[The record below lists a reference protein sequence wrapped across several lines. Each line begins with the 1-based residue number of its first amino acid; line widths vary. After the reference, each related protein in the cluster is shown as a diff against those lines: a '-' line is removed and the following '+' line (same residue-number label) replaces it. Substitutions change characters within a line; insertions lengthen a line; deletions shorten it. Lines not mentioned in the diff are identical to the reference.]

1 MRTFAIGILLAASCG
16 AHAQQEAAAPPIVYA
31 LVSAVGDQFSLVRQ
45 KPQVGTN
52 LIDHFERYMQKIPGD
67 ALNVAVLRGLDRVVA
82 ESDPAIKRVYVTL
95 GAAEME
101 GVAPQ
106 ERERVAIGKVISAL
120 AQRPERVQWT
130 RIIAVT
136 PRYLFSE
143 REGLG
148 TKLQGIG
155 VYVQPL
161 GSASLG
167 RPDGPDAIGPGGMDP
182 DTVTPDGNAS
192 RSRRFIAPFFYT
204 RIWVL
209 DAKTFE
215 IISSDERYDFRRIYD
230 PKWTANNIEA
240 NLSAEELAATVE
252 TFVERSSAKA
262 LREAIGVVTV
272 TDPKPVDPG
281 KPPRAGEGK

>member
-1 MRTFAIGILLAASCG
+1 VRAYAIGLLLAASCA
-16 AHAQQEAAAPPIVYA
+16 AHAQQQAAAPPIVYA

-45 KPQVGTN
+45 KQQVGTN
-52 LIDHFERYMQKIPGD
+52 IIDHFERHMQKIPGD

-82 ESDPAIKRVYVTL
+82 EADPAIQRVYVTL
-95 GAAEME
+95 NAAEME

-120 AQRPERVQWT
+120 AERPERAQWT

-143 REGLG
+143 REGMG

-167 RPDGPDAIGPGGMDP
+167 REGPDAIGPGGMDP

-204 RIWVL
+204 KIWVI
-209 DAKTFE
+209 DAKTLE

-240 NLSAEELAATVE
+240 NLSAEELAATIE

-281 KPPRAGEGK
+281 KAPKAGAGK

>member
-1 MRTFAIGILLAASCG
+1 MRIIATGILLAATCV
-16 AHAQQEAAAPPIVYA
+16 AHAQQEAAPPIVYA
-31 LVSAVGDQFSLVRQ
+31 LVAAVGDQFSLVRQ

-52 LIDHFERYMQKIPGD
+52 IIDHFERYMQQIPGD
-67 ALNVAVLRGLDRVVA
+67 ALNVAVLRGMDRVVA
-82 ESDPAIKRVYVTL
+82 ESDPAIKRVYITL

-106 ERERVAIGKVISAL
+106 ERERVAIGKVVSAL
-120 AQRPERVQWT
+120 AQRPERAQWT

-148 TKLQGIG
+148 SKLQGIG

-167 RPDGPDAIGPGGMDP
+167 RPEGPDAVGPGGMDP
-182 DTVTPDGNAS
+182 DTVTPEGNAS
-192 RSRRFIAPFFYT
+192 RSRRFIAPYFYT
-204 RIWVL
+204 KIWVL
-209 DAKTFE
+209 DAKTLE

-230 PKWTANNIEA
+230 PMWTANNIEA

-281 KPPRAGEGK
+281 KAPRAGESK